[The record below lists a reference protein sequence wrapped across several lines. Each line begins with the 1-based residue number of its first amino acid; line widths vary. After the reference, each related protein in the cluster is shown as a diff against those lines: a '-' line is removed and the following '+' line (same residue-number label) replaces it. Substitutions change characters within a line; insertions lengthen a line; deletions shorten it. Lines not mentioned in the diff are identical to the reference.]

1 MNYFQDIP
9 AIRYR
14 YYKPTQKILGK
25 TMEEHLRIAV
35 CAWHTFC
42 WEGPDMFGQPLFH
55 RPWMKSPE
63 EKVKA
68 LFAFIQKLN
77 LKYFTFHD
85 VDLAPQGVSLRK
97 MTDLI
102 GEEMARTGIEL
113 LWGTANLTGHPRYM
127 AGAMTNPDPAV
138 FAVAAMQVKEA
149 IDATHRLKGH
159 NYVLWNG
166 RDGYE
171 TLLNTNL
178 SREQEQ
184 YGRFLSLLVDYKHKI
199 GFKGTL
205 LIEPK
210 PCEPMKH
217 QYDFD
222 CATTFAFL
230 QKFGLEKEFKMNIES
245 NHATLAGHTFSH
257 EIAYAIAQGIFGSL
271 DANDGDLL
279 LGWDTDQFPMDLPEY
294 TYALYL
300 ILQNGGFTTGGC
312 NLDAKVR
319 RQSIDLIDLF
329 YGHVNGIDTLAK
341 ALLHAADLIQKGD
354 LQAFV
359 KNRYKEWD
367 LGLGQ
372 DILKKKMTFEEIA
385 AYAQTHRLD
394 PKPHSGRRE
403 MLESF
408 LFHAGQKE

>member
-1 MNYFQDIP
+1 
-9 AIRYR
+9 
-14 YYKPTQKILGK
+14 
-25 TMEEHLRIAV
+25 MEEHLRISV

-63 EKVKA
+63 DKIKA
-68 LFAFIQKLN
+68 LFEFIQKLG
-77 LKYFTFHD
+77 LKYFTFHN
-85 VDLAPQGVSLRK
+85 VDLAPEGVSLKK

-102 GEEMARTGIEL
+102 GKEMAHTGIEL

-127 AGAMTNPDPAV
+127 AGAMTNPDPEV
-138 FAVAAMQVKEA
+138 FAVAVAQVKET
-149 IDATHRLKGH
+149 IDATHQLKGH

-171 TLLNTNL
+171 TLLNTDL
-178 SREQEQ
+178 RHEMDQ

-210 PCEPMKH
+210 PREPMKH

-230 QKFGLEKEFKMNIES
+230 QKYGLEKEFKFNIES
-245 NHATLAGHTFSH
+245 NHATLAGHTFTH
-257 EIAYAIAQGIFGSL
+257 EVAYALSQGNFGSI

-279 LGWDTDQFPMDLPEY
+279 LGWDTDQFPLDLSQY
-294 TYALYL
+294 TYALFL
-300 ILQNGGFTTGGC
+300 ILQHGGFGSGGF

-319 RQSIDLIDLF
+319 RQSIELQDLF
-329 YGHVNGIDTLAK
+329 YGHINGVDTLAH
-341 ALLHAADLIQKGD
+341 ALLRAADLIEKGD
-354 LQAFV
+354 LQSFV
-359 KNRYKEWD
+359 KNRYKNWET
-367 LGLGQ
+367 GLGQ
-372 DILKKKMTFEEIA
+372 EILKKKLNFEEIA
-385 AYAQTHRLD
+385 KYVHHHKLD
-394 PKPHSGRRE
+394 PKPHSGRQE
-403 MLESF
+403 MLEG
-408 LFHAGQKE
+408 LLT